1 MNLIWDCE
9 LTIEIPDTPGE
20 VVVEIP
26 DSVFALYKPVI
37 KGRFITLGY
46 GPVCPNSKISKRRIL
61 FRKGYQ
67 FIPENFE
74 RQFDAQPEGRCSY
87 ATKIFLEISPCPLV
101 FRY

>member
-1 MNLIWDCE
+1 MNLIWNRE

-26 DSVFALYKPVI
+26 YSVFSLYRPSRNGNI
-37 KGRFITLGY
+37 LTLGY

-61 FRKGYQ
+61 FRRGCQ
-67 FIPENFE
+67 LVPENFE
-74 RQFDAQPEGRCSY
+74 RQFDAQLEGRCSY

-101 FRY
+101 FKY